1 MQLTPSCYFSPNS
14 VASEIRTL
22 EIKHGVKPNKRLV
35 PVVWKGV
42 DDNQVDST
50 LLADN
55 WIFLRQEDDFKAN
68 FEPNRTVFRNR
79 KSYSGSG
86 CETR

>member
-1 MQLTPSCYFSPNS
+1 M
-14 VASEIRTL
+14 ASEICAL
-22 EIKHGVKPNKRLV
+22 EIKHGVMQNKRLV

-68 FEPNRTVFRNR
+68 F
-79 KSYSGSG
+79 
-86 CETR
+86 

>member
-1 MQLTPSCYFSPNS
+1 M
-14 VASEIRTL
+14 ASEIRTL

-42 DDNQVDST
+42 NDNQVAPT

-55 WIFLRQEDDFKAN
+55 WIFLRQEDNSKAN
-68 FEPNRTVFRNR
+68 FEPNRTVFRYR
-79 KSYSGSG
+79 KLYSGSG
-86 CETR
+86 SETQ